1 MAVHVYLRPIDDI
14 KKRLKINNNGE
25 AQAFLTS
32 TCAKKMDKY
41 VPYHKGILSD
51 YIIDGSNIIYHQN
64 YAAYQYYGK
73 RKDGS
78 HPINEANRDRSK
90 HPLATSRWAE
100 KMKTAEIDDIVKEVQ
115 DFIGGK

>member
-1 MAVHVYLRPIDDI
+1 MAIYINDIEDI
-14 KKRLKINNNGE
+14 KKRLKINDKGP
-25 AQAFLTS
+25 AQTFLTN

-41 VPYHKGILSD
+41 VPYHTGVLAN
-51 YIIDGSNIIYHQN
+51 YIIEGNSIIYYQN